1 MDCNIWNKSNEQEL
15 CHEVLDFQE
24 STVLFRYQYK
34 EQYEQFK
41 LIVNLIGTFL
51 SIASYFVNM
60 LVRIVLSARFE
71 CCQIEIYLVII
82 VVLFLGS

>member
-1 MDCNIWNKSNEQEL
+1 M
-15 CHEVLDFQE
+15 
-24 STVLFRYQYK
+24 FRYQYK